1 MRDLTKRY
9 GGVTALDHVDLDVAA
24 GEIVAL
30 IGPNG
35 AGKTTAFNIISGV
48 PPTSGT
54 VTLRGREVQGQRP
67 HVAASLGATR
77 TFQNL
82 QVFSSATV
90 LGNVKVARHLRSRAG
105 ILRGL
110 AGLARREERSVDAA
124 AREAL
129 DALGLAE
136 HADRPVA
143 DLPFGMQRQVEI
155 ARALALGPALVMLDE
170 PMAGLSGPERTSL
183 SELLREASRA
193 GVAVLIVEHDVEAVL
208 ALADRVAVLDDG
220 RLIAIGGPDE
230 IRNDPAVIAAYLGV
244 AAEDEN
250 LVRQAAARV
259 EGEVK
264 A

>member
-1 MRDLTKRY
+1 M
-9 GGVTALDHVDLDVAA
+9 
-24 GEIVAL
+24 
-30 IGPNG
+30 
-35 AGKTTAFNIISGV
+35 
-48 PPTSGT
+48 
-54 VTLRGREVQGQRP
+54 
-67 HVAASLGATR
+67 
-77 TFQNL
+77 
-82 QVFSSATV
+82 
-90 LGNVKVARHLRSRAG
+90 
-105 ILRGL
+105 
-110 AGLARREERSVDAA
+110 AGLARREERSIDAA

-129 DALGLAE
+129 DALGLTE
-136 HADRPVA
+136 HSSRPVA

-220 RLIAIGGPDE
+220 LLIALGGPE
-230 IRNDPAVIAAYLGV
+230 RSATTRLSSPPTSASPPRTS
-244 AAEDEN
+244 

-259 EGEVK
+259 EGEVR

>member
-1 MRDLTKRY
+1 MS
-9 GGVTALDHVDLDVAA
+9 TAA
-24 GEIVAL
+24 
-30 IGPNG
+30 PN
-35 AGKTTAFNIISGV
+35 
-48 PPTSGT
+48 
-54 VTLRGREVQGQRP
+54 
-67 HVAASLGATR
+67 
-77 TFQNL
+77 
-82 QVFSSATV
+82 
-90 LGNVKVARHLRSRAG
+90 RAG
-105 ILRGL
+105 ILRGM
-110 AGLARREERSVDAA
+110 AGLARREERNIDAA

-129 DALGLAE
+129 DALGLTD
-136 HADRPVA
+136 HSDRPVA

-183 SELLREASRA
+183 SALLREASRA

-220 RLIAIGGPDE
+220 RLIAMGEPAE

-244 AAEDEN
+244 AAEDES

-259 EGEVK
+259 EGEVR

>member
-1 MRDLTKRY
+1 M
-9 GGVTALDHVDLDVAA
+9 
-24 GEIVAL
+24 
-30 IGPNG
+30 
-35 AGKTTAFNIISGV
+35 
-48 PPTSGT
+48 
-54 VTLRGREVQGQRP
+54 TLRGREVQGQRP

-90 LGNVKVARHLRSRAG
+90 LGNVKVARHPQPGRDPS
-105 ILRGL
+105 GL

-220 RLIAIGGPDE
+220 RSSPSAGRTRSATTRPSSPPTSASPPRTRTSSD
-230 IRNDPAVIAAYLGV
+230 R
-244 AAEDEN
+244 
-250 LVRQAAARV
+250 RQRGSRAR
-259 EGEVK
+259 
-264 A
+264 